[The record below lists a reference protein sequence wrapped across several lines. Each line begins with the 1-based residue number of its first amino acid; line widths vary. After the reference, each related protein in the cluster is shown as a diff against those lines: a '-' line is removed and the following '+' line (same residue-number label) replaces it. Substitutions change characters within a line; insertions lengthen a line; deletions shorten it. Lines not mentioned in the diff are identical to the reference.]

1 MVTAAARAKY
11 PKPICYSPLLKYV
24 FIHIPKC
31 AGSSIHRALGVLHA
45 QRSLPVGKPKYHK
58 HAKAA
63 TVREV
68 LGPAWNECFKFAF
81 IRNPWDL
88 MVSSYHWWLTYAEI
102 FPALHKDVA
111 RIREMG
117 SFSVFIRSEF
127 GGSMLNEHHGR
138 DLTEWISDGNEI
150 IVDFVGRYENLDED
164 WSKVC

>member
-31 AGSSIHRALGVLHA
+31 A
-45 QRSLPVGKPKYHK
+45 
-58 HAKAA
+58 
-63 TVREV
+63 
-68 LGPAWNECFKFAF
+68 
-81 IRNPWDL
+81 
-88 MVSSYHWWLTYAEI
+88 
-102 FPALHKDVA
+102 A